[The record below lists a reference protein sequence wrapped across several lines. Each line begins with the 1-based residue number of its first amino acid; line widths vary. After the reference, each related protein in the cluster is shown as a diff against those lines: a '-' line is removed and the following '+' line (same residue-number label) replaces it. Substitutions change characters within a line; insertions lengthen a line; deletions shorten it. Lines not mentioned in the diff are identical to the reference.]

1 MANDDDQQQG
11 NSIGGERLGEALDDL
26 EQMLGRNREPE
37 PELTPASAGS
47 DSPYTIPLL
56 DEVVVPGQIDGG
68 LGGGMEQD
76 YSEAPVPAALC
87 NRLAERL
94 ASEIE
99 VIMVARLEN
108 ALREASEEI
117 RRQVRNHIEIVLPEI
132 LDELAREEGEPPELE

>member
-1 MANDDDQQQG
+1 MLLLRTLTFLLLSCIA
-11 NSIGGERLGEALDDL
+11 LPEALAQSSAAEKMPIIDY
-26 EQMLGRNREPE
+26 RERFLPVV
-37 PELTPASAGS
+37 ASNGM
-47 DSPYTIPLL
+47 
-56 DEVVVPGQIDGG
+56 VVGP
-68 LGGGMEQD
+68 
-76 YSEAPVPAALC
+76 
-87 NRLAERL
+87 ERL